1 MAGEK
6 EQTILTFQRTEV
18 KYRMSRAQYQGFM
31 EHTKMLRV
39 PDEAYPHSLIL
50 NIYYDTEHDELVTR
64 SLDKPVYKEKLRV
77 RSYGIPGKRSPV
89 FVELKKKYDGIVYK
103 RRSEMSLREA
113 ENFLQRGIRPALDSQ
128 INRELEYFRAFYRP
142 HPAMVLCYDRDSYQG
157 AFDPN
162 FRMTID
168 LNIRYREQDLRL
180 EDGDGG
186 SPLRTETPY
195 LMELKVGDAL
205 PIEMAR
211 ILSELRIF
219 PASFSKYG
227 EAYRVSH
234 SRADVSVQTA
244 CR

>member
-1 MAGEK
+1 MAGKK

-128 INRELEYFRAFYRP
+128 INR
-142 HPAMVLCYDRDSYQG
+142 VLCYDRDSYQG
-157 AFDPN
+157 AFDPD

-168 LNIRYREQDLRL
+168 RNIRYREQDLRL

-195 LMELKVGDAL
+195 LMELKVGDTL

-227 EAYRVSH
+227 EAYRISH
-234 SRADVSVQTA
+234 SRADVSVQAA